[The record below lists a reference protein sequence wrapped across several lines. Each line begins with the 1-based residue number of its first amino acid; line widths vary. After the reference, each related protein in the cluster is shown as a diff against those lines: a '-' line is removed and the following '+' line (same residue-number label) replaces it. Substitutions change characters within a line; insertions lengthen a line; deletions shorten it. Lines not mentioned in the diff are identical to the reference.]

1 MTKEIYEVGLRTP
14 TALNIHIR
22 KVLAVTMASKTIY
35 WKCSDCNSM
44 INDENM
50 HEIDWVGPIFDTR
63 FYAEFCYGC
72 KNYDPEVVIAYA

>member
-1 MTKEIYEVGLRTP
+1 
-14 TALNIHIR
+14 
-22 KVLAVTMASKTIY
+22 MASKQIY
-35 WKCSDCNSM
+35 WKCADCNSL

-50 HEIDWVGPIFDTR
+50 HEIDWKYPIFDTR

>member
-1 MTKEIYEVGLRTP
+1 MTRSGARTL
-14 TALNIHIR
+14 TTLNCYNKTLPR
-22 KVLAVTMASKTIY
+22 VYMASKQI
-35 WKCSDCNSM
+35 WKCVDCNSM

-50 HEIDWVGPIFDTR
+50 HEIDWKYPIFDTR